1 MRILANDMDRNQSK
15 RKDTAELKDLDD
27 AISNLKILTRSV
39 SVYRY
44 DKVHLGLAQT
54 IISKCFK
61 GLSQRASFVIT
72 VLLSVAISVWDTTT
86 DLAVAYLL
94 YVNNHWEYALV
105 VLICDYLPGWQ
116 LALHNLYSETWR
128 KSTNKREKI
137 VTLCFLLMSP
147 FSQPLFHLNW
157 LIRFHK
163 VDRTTFNVLHH
174 NARLSQLLNSS
185 VESPLQITILLVLWG
200 EGILSLPWHENQIIV
215 DSQGNILDL
224 GALPGI
230 CSLLASLINI
240 IQGYMNIAE
249 SESCRENFMVCS
261 YAISNIAFRLG
272 SFSLSIIFFKEWSI
286 TLFITIGL
294 INIACIY
301 QYDKYKRKRFSV
313 VTSAVVSM
321 FTPLA
326 SSDQPHQYQTRTN
339 LSKRRRLPNVLSK
352 HQRNL
357 SANMSL
363 STLPPI
369 LICDITLFLLLRY
382 HNNFKYNLNIIL
394 EKEEALTILSLFLF
408 PISLC
413 VIIVS
418 IKFRALSTTI
428 ATKDVNH
435 FSGMEIASL
444 LSHRFTQR
452 LEQCWRFMIMVL
464 VLVLTAIMGFVT
476 ITSLSRKDNNVK
488 STERSKFFIKII
500 SVI

>member
-1 MRILANDMDRNQSK
+1 MFSSHFSL
-15 RKDTAELKDLDD
+15 
-27 AISNLKILTRSV
+27 
-39 SVYRY
+39 
-44 DKVHLGLAQT
+44 
-54 IISKCFK
+54 
-61 GLSQRASFVIT
+61 
-72 VLLSVAISVWDTTT
+72 
-86 DLAVAYLL
+86 
-94 YVNNHWEYALV
+94 
-105 VLICDYLPGWQ
+105 
-116 LALHNLYSETWR
+116 
-128 KSTNKREKI
+128 
-137 VTLCFLLMSP
+137 
-147 FSQPLFHLNW
+147 SQPLFHLNW

-185 VESPLQITILLVLWG
+185 VESPLQIMILLVLWG

-261 YAISNIAFRLG
+261 YAICNVAFRLG

-286 TLFITIGL
+286 ALFITIGL

-326 SSDQPHQYQTRTN
+326 SSDQPHQYQRRTN
-339 LSKRRRLPNVLSK
+339 QSTRGRLKNVLSK
-352 HQRNL
+352 HRKNL
-357 SANMSL
+357 SANMSI
-363 STLPPI
+363 STFPPI
-369 LICDITLFLLLRY
+369 LISDITLFLLLKY
-382 HNNFKYNLNIIL
+382 HDGFKFNTNIIL
-394 EKEEALTILSLFLF
+394 DKEEALVILSLFLF

-418 IKFRALSTTI
+418 IKFRALSTIIT
-428 ATKDVNH
+428 TKDVNH
-435 FSGMEIASL
+435 FSGMEIASF
-444 LSHRFTQR
+444 LSHGFSRR
-452 LEQCWRFMIMVL
+452 IELCWRFMIMVL
-464 VLVLTAIMGFVT
+464 VLLLIAIMGFVT
-476 ITSLSRKDNNVK
+476 ILSLSLKDNNVQLA
-488 STERSKFFIKII
+488 ERSKFFIKMFTFT
-500 SVI
+500 